1 MWLQKKIQLSPKSRG
16 FHLITDEITSQF
28 PEMRMVKVGIAHF
41 LLQHT
46 SASLSIN
53 ENADISVRRDMEIHL
68 NEMAPE
74 NAPYYEHT
82 YEGPDDMPAHI
93 KSGLLGS
100 ELSIPIGSGR
110 LLLGTWQGL
119 YLGEHRNYVGSR
131 SVVVTIQGME
141 ADDS

>member
-1 MWLQKKIQLSPKSRG
+1 
-16 FHLITDEITSQF
+16 
-28 PEMRMVKVGIAHF
+28 
-41 LLQHT
+41 
-46 SASLSIN
+46 
-53 ENADISVRRDMEIHL
+53 
-68 NEMAPE
+68 
-74 NAPYYEHT
+74 
-82 YEGPDDMPAHI
+82 MPAHI